1 MKLLILM
8 GLECA
13 ISSYITVPEAGQKE
27 RHLSSVQDL
36 CLTQKP
42 KAKTGY
48 PHFKRYAKQMPF

>member
-8 GLECA
+8 GLESG

-27 RHLSSVQDL
+27 RNLSSVQEL

-42 KAKTGY
+42 KAKTG
-48 PHFKRYAKQMPF
+48 